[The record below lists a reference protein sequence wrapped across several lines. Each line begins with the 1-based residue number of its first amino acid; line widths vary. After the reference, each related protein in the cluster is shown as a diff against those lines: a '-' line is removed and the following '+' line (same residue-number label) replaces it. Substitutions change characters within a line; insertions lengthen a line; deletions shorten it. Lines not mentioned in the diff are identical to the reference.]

1 MGRTKGSRNKPKL
14 GAGEGVSTSTST
26 TTLNVE
32 LERCSTNPEGE
43 VRSSEPE
50 PVVRV
55 VRKRVETVDRDAV
68 GVKVLGGR
76 LSPSSCPLRMPA
88 KCKMFK
94 DYCDNCEN
102 RIGCVAW
109 G

>member
-1 MGRTKGSRNKPKL
+1 MSRIKGSRNKPRQE
-14 GAGEGVSTSTST
+14 EGVSTSTST
-26 TTLNVE
+26 TNVE

-43 VRSSEPE
+43 VRSPEPIPE
-50 PVVRV
+50 PVVKHRA
-55 VRKRVETVDRDAV
+55 ESVDRPAV
-68 GVKVLGGR
+68 GIGVAGGR

-102 RIGCVAW
+102 RVGCVAW
-109 G
+109 T